1 MSIYLYKLAY
11 VQVIIN
17 FPFSVAQMC
26 TGKDTLA
33 HYLGTPSLD
42 DVLNHNELTTPVFMR
57 QTRKTNKAILA
68 AKQYLKVV

>member
-1 MSIYLYKLAY
+1 MSIYLYKLAH

-33 HYLGTPSLD
+33 HYLGAPSLD
-42 DVLNHNELTTPVFMR
+42 DVMSHNELTTLSLGIGFVRWSM
-57 QTRKTNKAILA
+57 T
-68 AKQYLKVV
+68 